1 MNKMRKPKSMRPPM
15 PIVTPSTSSN
25 GTDVLGSAEADR
37 QFELE
42 LCWCVQQLETALN
55 TGKLSQKV
63 AEDTV
68 KNLKI
73 LKGRHPIIKKRQ
85 VMKASM
91 GDYRSKMKE
100 EEKKMSLAPKQIKFT
115 STAANDVKKSSFV
128 KKSALLNSGK
138 DFKFDFTVPETN
150 GNADQEE
157 KQTPTTDTS
166 KNTDNFSIK
175 KINLTSGNGFAF
187 NFAIDEVN
195 DGINFD
201 GLNIKN

>member
-1 MNKMRKPKSMRPPM
+1 MNKMRKPKSIRPPM

-115 STAANDVKKSSFV
+115 STSANDVKKSSFV
-128 KKSALLNSGK
+128 KKAAILSSGK
-138 DFKFDFTVPETN
+138 DFKFDFKVPEAAETN
-150 GNADQEE
+150 GNA
-157 KQTPTTDTS
+157 TPQDETNVAKKTD
-166 KNTDNFSIK
+166 DFSIK
-175 KINLTSGNGFAF
+175 KINLTSGTGFSF

>member
-1 MNKMRKPKSMRPPM
+1 M
-15 PIVTPSTSSN
+15 PIVKPSSSS
-25 GTDVLGSAEADR
+25 DVLGSAEADR

-63 AEDTV
+63 AEDTM

-85 VMKASM
+85 VMKAAM
-91 GDYRSKMKE
+91 GDYRAKMKE

-115 STAANDVKKSSFV
+115 TTSANDVKKSSFV
-128 KKSALLNSGK
+128 KKAAILTSGK
-138 DFKFDFTVPETN
+138 DFKFDFQVPETN
-150 GNADQEE
+150 GNTTEAA
-157 KQTPTTDTS
+157 QTSPGDTVGNAERS
-166 KNTDNFSIK
+166 SNNK
-175 KINLTSGNGFAF
+175 KIHFTSGSGFTF

-201 GLNIKN
+201 DLNIKN

>member
-1 MNKMRKPKSMRPPM
+1 MNKMRKPKSIRPPM

-63 AEDTV
+63 AEDTA

-115 STAANDVKKSSFV
+115 FTSANDVKKSSFV
-128 KKSALLNSGK
+128 KKAAILSSGK
-138 DFKFDFTVPETN
+138 DFKFDFKVPEAAKTN
-150 GNADQEE
+150 GYA
-157 KQTPTTDTS
+157 TPQDETNVAKKTD
-166 KNTDNFSIK
+166 DFSIK
-175 KINLTSGNGFAF
+175 KINLTSGTGFSF